1 MLTTIVVNKRE
12 ESAMKTISVR
22 IDEQL
27 VNAARTAAASEFR
40 TIQGQ
45 IEFWAKVGRAALDN
59 PDLPV
64 EFVVDALQSLSSSR
78 EETKPFIPRS
88 AK

>member
-1 MLTTIVVNKRE
+1 
-12 ESAMKTISVR
+12 MKTVSVR
-22 IDEQL
+22 IDEEL
-27 VNAARTAAASEFR
+27 VNSARKAATSEFR

-64 EFVVDALQSLSSSR
+64 EFVVDALQSLSTAR
-78 EETKPFIPRS
+78 EETKPFVPRS

>member
-1 MLTTIVVNKRE
+1 MVTRPKELTVATV
-12 ESAMKTISVR
+12 SVR
-22 IDEQL
+22 IDEDL
-27 VNAARTAAASEFR
+27 VNAARKAAASEFR

-64 EFVVDALQSLSSSR
+64 EFVVDALQGLATPR
-78 EETKPFIPRS
+78 EETKPFVPRS